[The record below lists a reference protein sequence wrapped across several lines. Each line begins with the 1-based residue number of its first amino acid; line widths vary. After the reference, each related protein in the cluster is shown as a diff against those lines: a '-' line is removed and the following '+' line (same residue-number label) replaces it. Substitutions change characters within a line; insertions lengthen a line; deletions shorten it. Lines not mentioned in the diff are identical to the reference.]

1 MKLRYF
7 FAKRFKIINIQKIL
21 SSKTILFKMSTDMF
35 KDCISMVNY
44 KLQKP
49 FRSKLLNHKVEYF
62 TFNSFIKN
70 RNILFRHRENAAFL
84 DF

>member
-1 MKLRYF
+1 
-7 FAKRFKIINIQKIL
+7 
-21 SSKTILFKMSTDMF
+21 MF

-62 TFNSFIKN
+62 AFKSFIKN
-70 RNILFRHRENAAFL
+70 RNILFRYRENAAFL
-84 DF
+84 DL